1 MMNQNQQTQSS
12 SGERDECPVCHGTG
26 WELYRATVLDYGFPE
41 EVTYARRCP
50 RCKGQFRG
58 EDRTGTP
65 KEYHD
70 ADLTKFDFNIYSHDM
85 WKMQDL
91 CYNFLEHFQKWEMAG
106 KGLYLWS
113 RTPGSGKTFLAC
125 CLAKSVMM
133 KYNLSMR
140 FITAPDYIDTVG
152 NSYKRERGEEDP
164 SQIYRECGI
173 LVLDDIGAQADKDWH
188 RQEIFRLV
196 NKRMEDGNITIY
208 TSNMSTDTLNVDNR
222 TRDRIIKTS
231 IELRMP
237 EESIRKKEAA
247 KEQKTFLASVMG

>member
-1 MMNQNQQTQSS
+1 
-12 SGERDECPVCHGTG
+12 
-26 WELYRATVLDYGFPE
+26 
-41 EVTYARRCP
+41 
-50 RCKGQFRG
+50 
-58 EDRTGTP
+58 
-65 KEYHD
+65 
-70 ADLTKFDFNIYSHDM
+70 
-85 WKMQDL
+85 
-91 CYNFLEHFQKWEMAG
+91 
-106 KGLYLWS
+106 
-113 RTPGSGKTFLAC
+113 
-125 CLAKSVMM
+125 
-133 KYNLSMR
+133 MR
-140 FITAPDYIDTVG
+140 FITAPDYIDAVG

-247 KEQKTFLASVMG
+247 REQKTFLASVMG

>member
-12 SGERDECPVCHGTG
+12 SGECPVCHGTG
-26 WELYRATVLDYGFPE
+26 WELYRAMVLDYGLPE
-41 EVTYARRCP
+41 EITFAQRCSKC
-50 RCKGQFRG
+50 RGQFRG

-85 WKMQDL
+85 GKMQDL
-91 CYNFLEHFQKWEMAG
+91 CHNFLDHFQKWEMAG

-140 FITAPDYIDTVG
+140 FVTAPDYIDAVG

-208 TSNMSTDTLNVDNR
+208 TSNMSTDALNVDAR

-231 IELRMP
+231 IELQMP

-247 KEQKTFLASVMG
+247 REQKTFLASVMG